1 MVPAVQERRKGTE
14 AKADCIIDVTI
25 TEEGGAVSGY
35 EDVIVAAPGGAGDAC
50 LPQADLLTQAMTEL
64 ISTQADFRP
73 GSNITVH
80 TPETIQLGRFVTG
93 TGPTL
98 IQVRSV
104 MLMRASC

>member
-1 MVPAVQERRKGTE
+1 MVPAAQERRKTVE
-14 AKADCIIDVTI
+14 AKTDCIIDVTI

-35 EDVIVAAPGGAGDAC
+35 EDVIVAAAAPGAAGDGC

-80 TPETIQLGRFVTG
+80 APETIQLGRFVTG
-93 TGPTL
+93 AAPTL
-98 IQVRSV
+98 IQVRIGS
-104 MLMRASC
+104 MHF

>member
-1 MVPAVQERRKGTE
+1 MVPAAQERRKTVE
-14 AKADCIIDVTI
+14 AKTDCIIDVTI

-35 EDVIVAAPGGAGDAC
+35 EDVIVAAPGAAGDGC

-80 TPETIQLGRFVTG
+80 APETIQLGRFVTG
-93 TGPTL
+93 AAPTL
-98 IQVRSV
+98 IQVRIGN
-104 MLMRASC
+104 MHF